1 MYISWFLPSGG
12 HTRVYVRRLTGAG
25 EAGRVQVMLVPGR
38 GGNLT
43 SSHEAAAR
51 IHNFLLVEL
60 GAGARLV
67 SEYSGAS
74 PPPGPLGARLPRLA
88 AV

>member
-1 MYISWFLPSGG
+1 MYISWFLLSGG
-12 HTRVYVRRLTGAG
+12 HTRVYVRRLAG
-25 EAGRVQVMLVPGR
+25 EAGKVQVMLVPGR